1 MPATRTILIGED
13 DQDDQELLKDVFREI
28 DPDFHLIFVNNGTE
42 VLSALEE
49 MPDHEMPCL
58 IILDYNMP
66 GMNGADIL
74 TELARENRYQQV
86 PRVVWS
92 TSGADKYQKLCR
104 DRGAVDY
111 VIKPTNIK
119 ELEEIA
125 RYMLSICNV

>member
-28 DPDFHLIFVNNGTE
+28 DPDFQLIFVNNGTE
-42 VLSALEE
+42 VLSALEQ
-49 MPDHEMPCL
+49 MPDDDLPCL

-74 TELARENRYQQV
+74 NEIALQNRYQPV
-86 PRVVWS
+86 PRIIWS

>member
-28 DPDFHLIFVNNGTE
+28 DPDFQLIFVNNGTE
-42 VLSALEE
+42 VLSALKQ
-49 MPDHEMPCL
+49 MPENELPCL

-74 TELARENRYQQV
+74 SEIGRETRYEKV
-86 PRVVWS
+86 PRMIWS
-92 TSGADKYQKLCR
+92 TSGADKYQKMCR

>member
-1 MPATRTILIGED
+1 MPVTRTILIGED

-28 DPDFHLIFVNNGTE
+28 DPDFKLIFVNNGTE
-42 VLSALEE
+42 VLSALEQ

-66 GMNGADIL
+66 GMSGADIL
-74 TELARENRYQQV
+74 SEIARESRYQTV
-86 PRVVWS
+86 PRIIWS
-92 TSGADKYQKLCR
+92 TSGADKYQKICR